1 MSRTHQIALL
11 SLASISTISTIALAG
26 PDLVC
31 SEIGSAA
38 SFGSADGLVSYAFAT
53 TLCNVGDE
61 PITWNA
67 NTNEHPIISQTLYK
81 LSDGQITQIGIG
93 HVRHMSFALESNA
106 CGLGCTPA
114 GSNMLGAGCST
125 TSAGTINGSQ
135 GLMGPRSEIESND
148 GFFPYPFDSINQAG
162 DPVYKRLRATIADVS
177 DQDALYFVET
187 QVVTPGETTTESKAN
202 NASYRQVLFSP
213 GTASATLTGPTYS
226 GQPAIN
232 AWRDHGLGINQPDT
246 SVIITQAT
254 TPNGGIVH
262 LGSKATLTG
271 TIDDIEYYR
280 YDYALHNLNEDH
292 NIQQIRPDIFNG
304 NQISGSTFDAAD
316 HHDGLDELISDTP
329 WAFSASSI
337 GFGRG
342 VLAWYVN
349 EDFETN
355 PLANVIRWGTMHT
368 FSCEGPYKPTTGDT
382 TITLYEPND
391 LDELDQVVIHSV
403 TPGQLQ
409 ICGGDVNADGAVDFF
424 DISLF
429 LDQYANHSPSA
440 DFTQDG
446 QLDFFDISAFLDAFA
461 QDCPLP

>member
-1 MSRTHQIALL
+1 MSRTFQLALL
-11 SLASISTISTIALAG
+11 SLASISTISPIALAG

-61 PITWNA
+61 PITWDA

-93 HVRHMSFALESNA
+93 HVRHMSFALEGNA

-148 GFFPYPFDSINQAG
+148 GFFPYPFDSINQIG

-187 QVVTPGETTTESKAN
+187 QVVTPGETTAASKAN

-213 GTASATLTGPTYS
+213 ASATASLTGPTYS

-254 TPNGGIVH
+254 TPSGGIVH

-280 YDYALHNLNEDH
+280 YDYALHNLNEDQS
-292 NIQQIRPDIFNG
+292 IGRVLPAVFNAL
-304 NQISGSTFDAAD
+304 QLDELSFAAAD
-316 HHDGLDELISDTP
+316 HHDGLDELIRDEP
-329 WAFSASSI
+329 WRFV
-337 GFGRG
+337 GGHGNFGWRS
-342 VLAWYVN
+342 
-349 EDFETN
+349 EFDFKFD
-355 PLANVIRWGTMHT
+355 PLGNAVRWGTMYS
-368 FSCEGPYKPTTGDT
+368 FACEGPYKPTTGDT
-382 TITLYEPND
+382 TIVLFEPSD
-391 LDELDQVVIHSV
+391 LGEYGDLNIHSV

-409 ICGGDVNADGAVDFF
+409 ICGGDVNGDGLVDFF
-424 DISLF
+424 DIAYF
-429 LDQYANHSPSA
+429 LDEYNARGSSA

-446 QLDFFDISAFLDAFA
+446 LFDFFDISAFLDAFA
-461 QDCPLP
+461 QDCP